1 MPRRITAARTARA
14 SLRVTR
20 WFLAMLQNGRLPAG
34 VLAVIVGGALAVFV
48 TDPRFAVRDVVVQ
61 GVVTVSGP
69 SLAETTGVL
78 GRSVFGVD
86 ARQVAQ
92 RIAGLPAVQHVD
104 VYTETPDR
112 LVIHVVERQAAIIWD
127 TGQSLFILDRDGTV
141 LARAERTAPD
151 LPKVRVLAAG
161 PIAIGERVDPLTV
174 RAALAVLDRLPAEA
188 GVSRAAVV
196 IDPIIGVI
204 VQTEGWNAIVG
215 TDEQLGEKLAVLK
228 ILLAQPLTWAEVDL
242 RDPTR
247 VALHANATPTP
258 VVRMVVRAGTPAA
271 AVTAVTATATAVR

>member
-1 MPRRITAARTARA
+1 MPRGINAARTARA

-20 WFLAMLQNGRLPAG
+20 WFLVMLRNGRLPSG
-34 VLAVIVGGALAVFV
+34 LLAVVIGSVLTVLV

-86 ARQVAQ
+86 ARQVAR
-92 RIAGLPAVQHVD
+92 RIAGLPAVRHVD

-112 LVIHVVERQAAIIWD
+112 LVIRVTERQAAIVWD
-127 TGQSLFILDRDGTV
+127 TGQAVFILDRDGTV
-141 LARAERTAPD
+141 LARADRTAPD

-161 PIAIGERVDPLTV
+161 PIAVGERVDPLTV

-196 IDPIIGVI
+196 IDPVIGVI
-204 VQTEGWNAIVG
+204 VQTESWNAIVG

-228 ILLAQPLTWAEVDL
+228 ILLAQSPTWTEVDL

-247 VALHANATPTP
+247 VASHTNATPTP
-258 VVRMVVRAGTPAA
+258 AVRTVVRAGTPAA
-271 AVTAVTATATAVR
+271 TITATATIAR